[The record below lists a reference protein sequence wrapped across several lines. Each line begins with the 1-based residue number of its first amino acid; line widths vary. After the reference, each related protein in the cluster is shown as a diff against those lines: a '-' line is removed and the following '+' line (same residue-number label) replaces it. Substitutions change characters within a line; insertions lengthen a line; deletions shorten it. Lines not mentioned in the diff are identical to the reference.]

1 MSGQRHRSDPGIL
14 DRRTLWHDHRC
25 LAGFL
30 SPGMSVLD
38 IGCGTG
44 AITKGIAEAVG
55 PSGVVVGVDRDGGL
69 IERANAHCAFRPN
82 LRFEEGDATRL
93 DYDGRFDVVT
103 AARTLQWIADLE
115 TAIRRMTRAARPG
128 GRLVVLD
135 YNHALN
141 RWEPSPPPEFVAF
154 YSAFLSWRESN
165 GWDNEVANHLP
176 RLLEQA
182 GLQEVSSQVQ
192 DQTSVKG
199 DADFDER
206 TALWTEVIDNIGPAL
221 VGAQVCETRLLE
233 AARRSYEAWRKTD
246 LLRQILSMN
255 AIVARVPAR

>member
-1 MSGQRHRSDPGIL
+1 
-14 DRRTLWHDHRC
+14 
-25 LAGFL
+25 
-30 SPGMSVLD
+30 
-38 IGCGTG
+38 
-44 AITKGIAEAVG
+44 
-55 PSGVVVGVDRDGGL
+55 
-69 IERANAHCAFRPN
+69 
-82 LRFEEGDATRL
+82 
-93 DYDGRFDVVT
+93 
-103 AARTLQWIADLE
+103 
-115 TAIRRMTRAARPG
+115 MTRAARPG

-141 RWEPSPPPEFVAF
+141 QWEPSPPPEFVAF
-154 YSAFLSWRESN
+154 YSTFLSWRQSN

-199 DADFDER
+199 DADFDET
-206 TALWTEVIDNIGPAL
+206 TALWTGVMDNIGPAL
-221 VGAQVCETRLLE
+221 VGAQVCETRFLE

-255 AIVARVPAR
+255 AIVARVPAT